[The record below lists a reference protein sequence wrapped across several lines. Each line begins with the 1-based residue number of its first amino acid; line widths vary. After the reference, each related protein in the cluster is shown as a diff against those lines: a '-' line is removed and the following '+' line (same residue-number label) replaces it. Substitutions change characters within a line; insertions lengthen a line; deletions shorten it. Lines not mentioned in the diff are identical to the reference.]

1 MESIEITARD
11 GGDGQLLPIGK
22 HPTYPELRELERQI
36 LESCEP
42 AECPVTD
49 HWADGIYGRE
59 MFIPAGTVLTGKIH
73 RFATLNFLMQG
84 EITVTTPDG
93 MKRIKA
99 PAIFTS
105 EPGCKKAGYAHTDVI
120 WVNVHPTKLRDV
132 ASIEAKFIQPESPV
146 LISKEAPC
154 LGAQ

>member
-1 MESIEITARD
+1 METTQITASD
-11 GGDGQLLPIGK
+11 GGDGQLLPIGRQ
-22 HPTYPELRELERQI
+22 PTYQELRALEIQI
-36 LESCEP
+36 LENCEQT
-42 AECPVTD
+42 ECPVTH

-93 MKRIKA
+93 MRRIKA

-132 ASIEAKFIQPESPV
+132 ASIEAKFIEPEAPAF
-146 LISKEAPC
+146 ISKEAPC